1 MKRLV
6 QRLIANL
13 AKKTLRTYKPKIVAI
28 TGSVG
33 KTSTKHAIAI
43 ALGTSRRV
51 RATKGNYNN
60 EFGMPLTI
68 LGEDPVGKSVTGWLG
83 ILWRGWRLSM
93 GGQDYPEVLV
103 LEYGADKRGDIAYLC
118 QLARPYISVVTAV
131 GVAHAEF
138 IGTLEDVKEEKGTL
152 VRSLAPDGI
161 AVLNA
166 DDENVLAMRHMAKG
180 AVVTYGFSDADV
192 TVNDVA
198 VDMRH
203 DGDIDIGEVVA
214 RLNLTIRAGN
224 DAIPVQLQN
233 VVGDAHVR
241 SVLAAAT
248 VALQLGLSPQEISK
262 NLASYVPMPGRLR
275 LITGI
280 KRSILID
287 DTYNASPMAVHAA
300 LEVLSSI
307 PIPATSQRI
316 AALGDMLELG
326 RYAEQSHVDV
336 GRHVAS
342 LPIDLL
348 VTVGEHA
355 RDIARGALEGGME
368 QTQVYTYANS
378 ADAARF
384 IQARMKRGDAVL
396 AKGSQGARMEKV
408 VKEVMAEP
416 QRAAQL
422 LVRQYGKWLTS

>member
-6 QRLIANL
+6 QRLLANL
-13 AKKTLRTYKPKIVAI
+13 AKKTLRTYKPKVVAI

-33 KTSTKHAIAI
+33 KTSTKHAIAV

-138 IGTLEDVKEEKGTL
+138 IGTVEDVKEEKGTL

-180 AVVTYGFSDADV
+180 AIVTYGFSDADV

-203 DGDIDIGEVVA
+203 DGDIDVGEVVA
-214 RLNLTIRAGN
+214 RLNLTIHAGN

-248 VALQLGLSPQEISK
+248 VALQLGLSPQDISK

-326 RYAEQSHVDV
+326 RYAEQAHVDV

-416 QRAAQL
+416 QRAEQL

>member
-6 QRLIANL
+6 QRLLANL
-13 AKKTLRTYKPKIVAI
+13 AKKTLRTYKPKVVAI

-33 KTSTKHAIAI
+33 KTSTKHAIAA

-60 EFGMPLTI
+60 ELGMPLTI

-83 ILWRGWRLSM
+83 ILWRGWRLSV
-93 GGQDYPEVLV
+93 GGKDYPEVLV

-118 QLARPYISVVTAV
+118 QLARPYIAVVTAV

-138 IGTLEDVKEEKGTL
+138 IGTVEDVKEEKGTL

-161 AVLNA
+161 AILNA
-166 DDENVLAMRHMAKG
+166 DDENVLSMRHMAKG

-192 TVNDVA
+192 TAQDVA

-203 DGDIDIGEVVA
+203 DGDIDVGEVVA
-214 RLNLTIRAGN
+214 RLELSIKAGN
-224 DAIPVQLQN
+224 DRLPIKLTN

-248 VALQLGLSPQEISK
+248 VALQLGLSAQEISA

-275 LITGI
+275 LIPGV
-280 KRSILID
+280 KRSLLID
-287 DTYNASPMAVHAA
+287 DTYNASPAAVHAA

-307 PIPATSQRI
+307 PIPASSQRI

-342 LPIDLL
+342 LPVDLL

-355 RDIARGALEGGME
+355 RDIARGALQGGME
-368 QTQVYTYANS
+368 QTQVYTYAN
-378 ADAARF
+378 AEDAARF
-384 IQARMKRGDAVL
+384 IQARMKRGDVIL

-416 QRAAQL
+416 LKAPEL